1 MQLEDYFHFL
11 APNDIRIKGTRV
23 GIENVLYEYIY
34 RARTPE
40 EIVTHFYTIDL
51 EQVYATILYYLHNKE
66 AVTQYLADW
75 LEHGHQMRKAQ
86 ALNPPPAAARLRKI
100 KAELAAKARAN
111 ATEISP
117 G

>member
-1 MQLEDYFHFL
+1 MQLEDYFNFL
-11 APNDIRIKGTRV
+11 APNDIRLKGTRV

-40 EIVTHFYTIDL
+40 EIVDQFYTIDL
-51 EQVYATILYYLHNKE
+51 EQVYATILYYLHNKD
-66 AVTQYLADW
+66 AVSQYLADW

-86 ALNPPPAAARLRKI
+86 AMNPPPASERLRKLR
-100 KAELAAKARAN
+100 AERQAMRAAN
-111 ATEISP
+111 ESQISA